1 MERKKVEVKKL
12 PVIVVDEIVSIISV
26 NSSQMSCQEQEKEV
40 FMREFEATIRTV
52 KEEEKLI
59 IGADTNGRV
68 GKKKKRI

>member
-1 MERKKVEVKKL
+1 
-12 PVIVVDEIVSIISV
+12 
-26 NSSQMSCQEQEKEV
+26 MSCQEQEKEV